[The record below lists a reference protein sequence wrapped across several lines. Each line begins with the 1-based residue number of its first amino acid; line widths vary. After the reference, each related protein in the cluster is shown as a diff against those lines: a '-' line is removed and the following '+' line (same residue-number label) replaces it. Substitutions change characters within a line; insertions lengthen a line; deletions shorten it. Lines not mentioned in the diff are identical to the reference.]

1 MLMLFIGITSLC
13 INAQGVK
20 DGDVFR
26 LVNIATGKAI
36 TNGDV
41 ATHNTNLSTATV
53 DEASKGQ
60 SGHSSPFRLK
70 SLCLHYTMTTMARP

>member
-1 MLMLFIGITSLC
+1 MTKNRIMMLMLFIGITFLC

-26 LVNIATGKAI
+26 LVNVATEKAI

-41 ATHNTNLSTATV
+41 AAHNTYLSVA
-53 DEASKGQ
+53 DMDGAS
-60 SGHSSPFRLK
+60 
-70 SLCLHYTMTTMARP
+70 